1 MSSSD
6 YVIGLLAVM
15 CIILSLKWM
24 KNAGK
29 KEKQYRDIEESKEW
43 ARKWNEQRAI
53 EKELYSVW
61 CDGKCKEC
69 DADRCPFREV

>member
-24 KNAGK
+24 RNANRKKNL
-29 KEKQYRDIEESKEW
+29 YRDIEESKEW
-43 ARKWNEQRAI
+43 ARKWNEQRA
-53 EKELYSVW
+53 KENAW
-61 CDGKCKEC
+61 CDGGCKDCNYKENC
-69 DADRCPFREV
+69 KFCEV